1 MKQLLQKTGVES
13 DEPEDG
19 YDGDHTSRDIAF
31 TILSSRRRRNTI
43 HALCRDEMSTVSDLA
58 RQLAAW
64 ETGKSPEAISSKE
77 RKRTYTA
84 LRQTH
89 LPKLARHGV
98 VDYDLNRGTVSITER
113 GHELRPYLRAPNS
126 SGVREYQVAFTVV
139 LSGAVVSLLSWAGVA
154 PFALL
159 SGYQLAAVMTV
170 AFSLVTL
177 VAYLRS
183 RTEKFERR
191 AFRSDTDGTAEDS
204 PAADD

>member
-1 MKQLLQKTGVES
+1 MEQLLRKTGVES
-13 DEPEDG
+13 DEPESG
-19 YDGDHTSRDIAF
+19 YDGDHTGRDIAF
-31 TILSSRRRRNTI
+31 TILSSRRRRNVI
-43 HALCRDEMSTVSDLA
+43 HALCRDEVSTVSELA

-89 LPKLARHGV
+89 LPKLAHHGV
-98 VDYDLNRGTVSITER
+98 VDYDSNRGTVSLTER
-113 GHELRPYLRAPNS
+113 GHELRPYLRVPKS
-126 SGVREYQVAFTVV
+126 SGVQEYQAAFISV
-139 LSGAVVSLLSWAGVA
+139 LAGAVVTLLSWAGVA

-170 AFSLVTL
+170 AFSLVML

-183 RTEKFERR
+183 RTDKFERR
-191 AFRSDTDGTAEDS
+191 AFRSDTDETGTD
-204 PAADD
+204 PLAADN